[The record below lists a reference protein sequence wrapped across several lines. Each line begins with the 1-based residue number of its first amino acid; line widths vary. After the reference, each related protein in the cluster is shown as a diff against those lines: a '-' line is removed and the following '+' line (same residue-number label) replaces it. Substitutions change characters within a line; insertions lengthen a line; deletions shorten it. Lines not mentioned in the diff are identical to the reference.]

1 MGVTEARYIYLVIH
15 SKKMLAKQVDYY
27 VIKEEGLWQQ
37 ILKRKYLRN
46 KALSQVE
53 KKKGDSHF
61 WSGLMQVKRLVWERG
76 RFIIQNG
83 TQTRFW
89 EDLWIGRDPLM
100 TRYPSL
106 YNIARKKNASV
117 KIGVQFDYNVVHLRT
132 SLVQSFVLLLQNFE
146 EVVQMIELK
155 RLGGAPNGYPFAPLS
170 ENPPLDTLD
179 LELDTFYLVSM
190 SL

>member
-1 MGVTEARYIYLVIH
+1 MIN
-15 SKKMLAKQVDYY
+15 ML
-27 VIKEEGLWQQ
+27 
-37 ILKRKYLRN
+37 
-46 KALSQVE
+46 
-53 KKKGDSHF
+53 
-61 WSGLMQVKRLVWERG
+61 
-76 RFIIQNG
+76 
-83 TQTRFW
+83 TRFNCKSVI
-89 EDLWIGRDPLM
+89 ELLQ
-100 TRYPSL
+100 TAL
-106 YNIARKKNASV
+106 ARVNPCANSMGQIEV
-117 KIGVQFDYNVVHLRT
+117 GVRVDYNVVHPRT